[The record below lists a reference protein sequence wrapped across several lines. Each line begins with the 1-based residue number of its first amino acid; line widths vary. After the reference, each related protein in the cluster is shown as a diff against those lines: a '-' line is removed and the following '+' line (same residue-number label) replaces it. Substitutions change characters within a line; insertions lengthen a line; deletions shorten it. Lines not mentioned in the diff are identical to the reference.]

1 MVWFSRNDL
10 RKLSALCQSRKA
22 DAERILTCDSASGLE
37 KAFAEHEIGRMAQLS
52 AKLEEVANSKAR
64 RIEITF

>member
-10 RKLSALCQSRKA
+10 RKLSMLCQSRKA
-22 DAERILTCDSASGLE
+22 DAQSIFDSDTASDTE
-37 KAFAEHEIGRMAQLS
+37 KSLAKWEIDRMIQLS